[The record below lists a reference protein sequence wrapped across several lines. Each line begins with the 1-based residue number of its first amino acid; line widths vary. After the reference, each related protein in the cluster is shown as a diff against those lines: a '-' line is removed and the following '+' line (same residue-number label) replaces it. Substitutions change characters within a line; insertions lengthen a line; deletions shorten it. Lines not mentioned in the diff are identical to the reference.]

1 MELDTNLRYDKT
13 SNLQGVL
20 MENIDTVY
28 ANKLHEST
36 MHPYSQHVEN
46 INDKSYWIVNAVN
59 KEAEQQ
65 IIDKLMNADFR
76 EFCFKKDGK
85 RVKIVNKEV
94 QTLEER
100 ALLNQFY
107 SNEVQRYIN
116 LEFVSPTSFKRNGRY
131 MIMPDVRLIFQN
143 IMNKYSTSSDSVS
156 MLDTDALDQLEE
168 NCYIVNYRLRSV
180 TFPMEKTKIPSF
192 MGGITIKVNGPE
204 TMVRYA
210 NMLTDF
216 SEYSGIG
223 IKTAVGMGAVRKRD
237 WRKNNDRSGD

>member
-1 MELDTNLRYDKT
+1 MELDKNIRYDKT

-100 ALLNQFY
+100 ELLNQFY

-156 MLDTDALDQLEE
+156 MLDTDALDQL
-168 NCYIVNYRLRSV
+168 
-180 TFPMEKTKIPSF
+180 
-192 MGGITIKVNGPE
+192 
-204 TMVRYA
+204 
-210 NMLTDF
+210 
-216 SEYSGIG
+216 
-223 IKTAVGMGAVRKRD
+223 
-237 WRKNNDRSGD
+237 